1 MTLWEKNRH
10 FLRFEGSVLVSEN
23 GRQTIGHGGAVITMI
38 RYLKELLLVLYLL
51 KSYDYYLDRLDA
63 LGIGFPVLLYGAM
76 FVVLTVALFM
86 TAYIRQTLIRHLFAL
101 VMSGSAVFF
110 DVYTQVTAGYMT
122 YSSFVSLVYSGGFIQ
137 EAVYQYRD
145 AIISA
150 MVSGLLLL
158 FGIGLKPRR
167 RAPLPGALLV
177 AAPVFGVLMLSTVL
191 FVRAGEGARGLP
203 IMYTPL
209 AYLNLFTYEALHNT
223 VGPREP
229 VSLPRV
235 DQPVGHDIVLIIDE
249 SISGNYLDINTP
261 FGVHSNL
268 KEPRPGVDIFNYGYA
283 ASIANCSA
291 DTNVTLRYGG
301 TRADYI
307 RINSTLPSIWQYAKK
322 AGLRTVYIDSQRT
335 GGNLQ
340 NLMNAAEQKD
350 IDEFVQFD
358 RTSVRDRDMA
368 AAAKLIELLNDGK
381 PQLVVIN
388 KVGAHFPVHDK
399 YPDAFMAY
407 RPTLPRGQF
416 VEVADTGTRDG
427 FNGQP
432 DDWLLYRNAYKNTV
446 LWNVGEFFARVF
458 AQADLSHALL
468 IYTSDHGQDLHER
481 GNPGLNTHCGDDPV
495 EEEGLVPLV
504 VISGSDL
511 QTLDWQAQLPANKD
525 RSSHYNIFPT
535 LLQVMGYDLAGIEAV
550 YGKPLSVP
558 TGDDF
563 TFNYRFNARLG
574 AKPEWK
580 HIDLNSIVTPGRVV
594 PSVAVGQ

>member
-1 MTLWEKNRH
+1 
-10 FLRFEGSVLVSEN
+10 
-23 GRQTIGHGGAVITMI
+23 MI

-51 KSYDYYLDRLDA
+51 KNYDYYLDRLDA
-63 LGIGFPVLLYGAM
+63 LGIGFPMLLYGAM
-76 FVVLTVALFM
+76 FVVLAVVLFM

-101 VMSGSAVFF
+101 AMFASAVFF

-137 EAVYQYRD
+137 EATYQYRD

-177 AAPVFGVLMLSTVL
+177 AAPVLGVLMLSAVL
-191 FVRAGEGARGLP
+191 FLRAGEGARGLP

-229 VSLPRV
+229 VSLTRI

-301 TRADYI
+301 TRGDYI

-322 AGLRTVYIDSQRT
+322 AGLRTVYIDAQRT

-340 NLMNAAEQKD
+340 NLMNAAEKKD

-416 VEVADTGTRDG
+416 VEVADTGKRDG

-432 DDWLLYRNAYKNTV
+432 DDWLRYRNAYKNTV

-458 AQADLSHALL
+458 AQADLNNALL

-481 GNPGLNTHCGDDPV
+481 GNPGLNTHCGGDPV
-495 EEEGLVPLV
+495 EEEGVVPLV
-504 VISGSDL
+504 VISGSNL
-511 QTLDWQAQLPANKD
+511 KTLDWPAQLPANKD

-535 LLQVMGYDLAGIEAV
+535 LLQLMGYDLAGIEAV

-574 AKPEWK
+574 AVPAWK
-580 HIDLNSIVTPGRVV
+580 YIDLKSIVTPGQVV

>member
-1 MTLWEKNRH
+1 M
-10 FLRFEGSVLVSEN
+10 F
-23 GRQTIGHGGAVITMI
+23 
-38 RYLKELLLVLYLL
+38 RYLKELLLVIYLL
-51 KSYDYYLDRLDA
+51 LYSDYYLERLNA
-63 LGIGFPVLLYGAM
+63 MGIGPAVLLFGAM
-76 FVVLTVALFM
+76 FLALTFALLL
-86 TAYIRQTLIRHLFAL
+86 TAYIRQTFIRHLFAL
-101 VMSGSAVFF
+101 AMFISAVFF
-110 DVYTQVTAGYMT
+110 DVYTRVTADYLT

-137 EAVYQYRD
+137 EAAYQYRD
-145 AIISA
+145 AIA
-150 MVSGLLLL
+150 HGVLNGLLLL
-158 FGIGLKPRR
+158 IGIGLRPRHLI
-167 RAPLPGALLV
+167 PVPNALRV
-177 AAPVFGVLMLSTVL
+177 AAPVLGVLLLSAVL

-209 AYLNLFTYEALHNT
+209 AYLNLFGYEALHNT

-229 VSLPRV
+229 VTLTRNGPAVS
-235 DQPVGHDIVLIIDE
+235 HDIVLIIDE
-249 SISGNYLDINTP
+249 SISGNYLDINAP

-268 KEPRPGVDIFNYGYA
+268 KQAHPGVEIFNYGYA

-301 TRADYI
+301 TRADYM
-307 RINSTLPSIWQYAKK
+307 RINTTLPSIWQYAKK
-322 AGLRTVYIDSQRT
+322 AGLRTVYIDAQRT

-340 NLMNAAEQKD
+340 NLMTDTEKKD

-358 RTSVRDRDMA
+358 QTSVRDRDMA
-368 AAAKLIELLNDGK
+368 AAAKLIELLNDDT
-381 PQLVVIN
+381 PELVVIN

-416 VEVADTGTRDG
+416 TEVADTGKRDG

-432 DDWLLYRNAYKNTV
+432 DDWVLYRNAYKNTV
-446 LWNVGEFFARVF
+446 LWNVGEFFSRVF
-458 AQADLSHALL
+458 AQANLNNALL

-481 GNPGLNTHCGDDPV
+481 GNPGLNTHCGGDPV

-504 VISGSDL
+504 VIQGDQLHS
-511 QTLDWQAQLPANKD
+511 LDWSAQLAANKD

-535 LLQVMGYDLAGIEAV
+535 LLQLMGYDLAGIESV

-558 TGDDF
+558 TADDF

-574 AKPEWK
+574 ARPEWK
-580 HIDLNSIVTPGRVV
+580 HIDLNSIVTPGES
-594 PSVAVGQ
+594 PTSIAAGQ

>member
-1 MTLWEKNRH
+1 
-10 FLRFEGSVLVSEN
+10 
-23 GRQTIGHGGAVITMI
+23 MI

-51 KSYDYYLDRLDA
+51 KNYDDYLDRLDA
-63 LGIGFPVLLYGAM
+63 LGIGFPMLLYGAM

-137 EAVYQYRD
+137 EAAYQYRD

-158 FGIGLKPRR
+158 IGLGLKPRR

-177 AAPVFGVLMLSTVL
+177 AAPVLGVLMLSTVL

-229 VSLPRV
+229 VSLSRV

-301 TRADYI
+301 TRTDYM
-307 RINSTLPSIWQYAKK
+307 RINSTLPSIWQYAKR
-322 AGLRTVYIDSQRT
+322 AGLRTVYIDAQRT
-335 GGNLQ
+335 GGHLQ
-340 NLMNAAEQKD
+340 NLMNAAEKKD

-358 RTSVRDRDMA
+358 RTSVRERDMA

-381 PQLVVIN
+381 PELVVIN

-407 RPTLPRGQF
+407 RPTLPRGRF

-504 VISGSDL
+504 VISGSGL

-535 LLQVMGYDLAGIEAV
+535 LLQVMGYDLAGIETV

-558 TGDDF
+558 TADEF

-574 AKPEWK
+574 AVPAWK
-580 HIDLNSIVTPGRVV
+580 YIDLKSIVTPGRVV

>member
-1 MTLWEKNRH
+1 
-10 FLRFEGSVLVSEN
+10 
-23 GRQTIGHGGAVITMI
+23 MI
-38 RYLKELLLVLYLL
+38 RYLKELLLVLYLF
-51 KSYDYYLDRLDA
+51 KNYDYYLERLSA
-63 LGIGFPVLLYGAM
+63 LGMGLPVLLFGGM
-76 FVVLTVALFM
+76 FIALTVALFM
-86 TAYIRQTLIRHLFAL
+86 TAYIRQTLIRHLLAL
-101 VMSGSAVFF
+101 MMFVSAVFF
-110 DVYTQVTAGYMT
+110 DVYTRVTADYLT

-137 EAVYQYRD
+137 EAAYQYRD
-145 AIISA
+145 AIISG
-150 MVSGLLLL
+150 VVGGLLLL

-167 RAPLPGALLV
+167 RMPLPGALLV
-177 AAPVFGVLMLSTVL
+177 AAPVLGVLLLSAVL

-229 VSLPRV
+229 VSLARNDAP
-235 DQPVGHDIVLIIDE
+235 PGHDIVLIIDE
-249 SISGNYLDINTP
+249 SISGNYLDINAP

-268 KEPRPGVDIFNYGYA
+268 KEPRPGVAIFNYGYA

-291 DTNVTLRYGG
+291 DTNITLRYGG
-301 TRADYI
+301 TRADYM
-307 RINSTLPSIWQYAKK
+307 RINSTMPSIWQYAKK
-322 AGLRTVYIDSQRT
+322 AGLRTVYIDAQRT

-340 NLMNAAEQKD
+340 NLMNDAEKKD

-358 RTSVRDRDMA
+358 QASVRDRDMA
-368 AAAKLIELLNDGK
+368 AAAKLIDLLNDGK
-381 PQLVVIN
+381 PELVVIN

-416 VEVADTGTRDG
+416 VEVADTAKRDG

-432 DDWLLYRNAYKNTV
+432 DDWVLYRNAYKNTL
-446 LWNVGEFFARVF
+446 LWNVGEFFSRVF
-458 AQADLSHALL
+458 AQADMSNALL

-481 GNPGLNTHCGDDPV
+481 GNPGLNLHCGGDPV
-495 EEEGLVPLV
+495 AEEGLVPLV
-504 VISGSDL
+504 VIQGDQL
-511 QTLDWQAQLPANKD
+511 RTLDWQKALAANKD

-535 LLQVMGYDLAGIEAV
+535 LLQLMGYDLAGIEAV

-558 TGDDF
+558 TADDF

-580 HIDLNSIVTPGRVV
+580 YIDLNSIVTPSQA
-594 PSVAVGQ
+594 PTNVAVGQ

>member
-1 MTLWEKNRH
+1 
-10 FLRFEGSVLVSEN
+10 
-23 GRQTIGHGGAVITMI
+23 MI
-38 RYLKELLLVLYLL
+38 RYLKELLLVLYLF
-51 KSYDYYLDRLDA
+51 KNYDYYLERLNA
-63 LGIGFPVLLYGAM
+63 MGIGVAVLLFGAM
-76 FVVLTVALFM
+76 FIVLTAALFM
-86 TAYIRQTLIRHLFAL
+86 TAYIRQPLIRHLFAITL
-101 VMSGSAVFF
+101 FVSAVFF
-110 DVYTQVTAGYMT
+110 DVYTRVTADYLT

-137 EAVYQYRD
+137 EAAYQYRD
-145 AIISA
+145 PLISGL
-150 MVSGLLLL
+150 VSGLLLL

-167 RAPLPGALLV
+167 RLPLPGALLV
-177 AAPVFGVLMLSTVL
+177 AAPVLGVLLLSAVL

-209 AYLNLFTYEALHNT
+209 AYLNLFAYESLHNT

-229 VSLPRV
+229 VKLARN

-268 KEPRPGVDIFNYGYA
+268 KEARPGVDIFNYGYA

-301 TRADYI
+301 TRADYM
-307 RINSTLPSIWQYAKK
+307 RINTTLPSIWQYAKT
-322 AGLRTVYIDSQRT
+322 AGLRTVYIDAQRT

-340 NLMNAAEQKD
+340 NLMNAAEKKD
-350 IDEFVQFD
+350 VDEFVQFD
-358 RTSVRDRDMA
+358 QTSVRDRDMA
-368 AAAKLIELLNDGK
+368 AATKLIELLNNDK
-381 PQLVVIN
+381 PELVVIN

-416 VEVADTGTRDG
+416 VEVADTGKRDG

-432 DDWLLYRNAYKNTV
+432 DDWVLYRNAYKNTL
-446 LWNVGEFFARVF
+446 LWNVGEFFSRVF
-458 AQADLSHALL
+458 AQADLSNATL

-481 GNPGLNTHCGDDPV
+481 GNPGLNTHCGGDPV

-504 VISGSDL
+504 VIQGSGL
-511 QTLDWQAQLPANKD
+511 KTLDWSAQLAGNKD

-535 LLQVMGYDLAGIEAV
+535 LLQLMGYDLAGVEAV
-550 YGKPLSVP
+550 YGKPLSVA
-558 TGDDF
+558 TADEF

-580 HIDLNSIVTPGRVV
+580 HIDLKTIVTPGQAAS
-594 PSVAVGQ
+594 SVAVGQ

>member
-1 MTLWEKNRH
+1 
-10 FLRFEGSVLVSEN
+10 
-23 GRQTIGHGGAVITMI
+23 MI
-38 RYLKELLLVLYLL
+38 RYLKELLLVLYLF
-51 KSYDYYLDRLDA
+51 KNYDYYLERLSA
-63 LGIGFPVLLYGAM
+63 LGMGLPVLLFGGM
-76 FVVLTVALFM
+76 FIGLTVALFM

-101 VMSGSAVFF
+101 MMFVSAVFF
-110 DVYTQVTAGYMT
+110 DVYTRVTADYLT

-137 EAVYQYRD
+137 EAAYQYRD
-145 AIISA
+145 AIISG
-150 MVSGLLLL
+150 VVGGLLLL

-167 RAPLPGALLV
+167 RMPLPGALLV
-177 AAPVFGVLMLSTVL
+177 AAPVLGVLLLSAVL

-229 VSLPRV
+229 VSLARNDAP
-235 DQPVGHDIVLIIDE
+235 PGHDIVLIIDE
-249 SISGNYLDINTP
+249 SISGNYLDINAP

-268 KEPRPGVDIFNYGYA
+268 KEPRPGVAIFNYGYA

-291 DTNVTLRYGG
+291 DTNITLRYGG
-301 TRADYI
+301 TRADYM
-307 RINSTLPSIWQYAKK
+307 RINSTMPSIWQYAKK
-322 AGLRTVYIDSQRT
+322 AGLRTVYIDAQRT

-340 NLMNAAEQKD
+340 NLMNDAEKKD

-358 RTSVRDRDMA
+358 QASVRDRDMA
-368 AAAKLIELLNDGK
+368 AAAKLIDLLNDGK
-381 PQLVVIN
+381 PELVVIN

-416 VEVADTGTRDG
+416 VEIADTGKRDG

-432 DDWLLYRNAYKNTV
+432 DDWVLYRNAYKNTL
-446 LWNVGEFFARVF
+446 LWNVGEFFSRVF
-458 AQADLSHALL
+458 AQADMSNALL

-481 GNPGLNTHCGDDPV
+481 GNPGLNLHCGGDPV
-495 EEEGLVPLV
+495 AEEGLVPLV
-504 VISGSDL
+504 VIQGDQL
-511 QTLDWQAQLPANKD
+511 RTLDWQKALAANKD

-535 LLQVMGYDLAGIEAV
+535 LLQLMGYDLAGIEAV

-558 TGDDF
+558 TADDF

-580 HIDLNSIVTPGRVV
+580 YIDLNSIVTPSQA
-594 PSVAVGQ
+594 PTNVAVGK

>member
-1 MTLWEKNRH
+1 M
-10 FLRFEGSVLVSEN
+10 F
-23 GRQTIGHGGAVITMI
+23 
-38 RYLKELLLVLYLL
+38 RYLKELLLVIYLL
-51 KSYDYYLDRLDA
+51 LYSDYYLERLNA
-63 LGIGFPVLLYGAM
+63 MGIGPAVLLFGAM
-76 FVVLTVALFM
+76 FLALTFALLL
-86 TAYIRQTLIRHLFAL
+86 TAYIRQTFIRHLFAL
-101 VMSGSAVFF
+101 AMFISAVFF
-110 DVYTQVTAGYMT
+110 DVYTRVTADYLT

-137 EAVYQYRD
+137 EAAYQYRD
-145 AIISA
+145 AI
-150 MVSGLLLL
+150 VHGVLNGLLLL
-158 FGIGLKPRR
+158 IGIGLRPRHSI
-167 RAPLPGALLV
+167 PVPNALRV
-177 AAPVFGVLMLSTVL
+177 AAPVLGVLLLSAVL

-209 AYLNLFTYEALHNT
+209 AYLNLFGYEALHNT

-229 VSLPRV
+229 VTLARNGPAVS
-235 DQPVGHDIVLIIDE
+235 HDIVLIIDE
-249 SISGNYLDINTP
+249 SISGNYLDINAP

-268 KEPRPGVDIFNYGYA
+268 KQAHPGVDIFNYGYA

-301 TRADYI
+301 TRADYM

-322 AGLRTVYIDSQRT
+322 AGLRTVYIDAQRT

-340 NLMNAAEQKD
+340 NLMNDSEKRD

-358 RTSVRDRDMA
+358 QTSVRDRDMA
-368 AAAKLIELLNDGK
+368 AAAKLIELLNDDK
-381 PQLVVIN
+381 PELVVIN

-416 VEVADTGTRDG
+416 TEIADTAKRDG

-432 DDWLLYRNAYKNTV
+432 DDWVLYRNAYKNTV
-446 LWNVGEFFARVF
+446 LWNVGEFFSRVF
-458 AQADLSHALL
+458 AQANLNNALL

-481 GNPGLNTHCGDDPV
+481 GNPGLNTHCGGDPV

-504 VISGSDL
+504 VIQGDQL
-511 QTLDWQAQLPANKD
+511 HTLDWSAQLAANKD

-535 LLQVMGYDLAGIEAV
+535 LLQLMGYDLAGIESV

-558 TGDDF
+558 TADDF

-580 HIDLNSIVTPGRVV
+580 HIDLNSIVTPGEA
-594 PSVAVGQ
+594 PTSVAAGQ

>member
-1 MTLWEKNRH
+1 M
-10 FLRFEGSVLVSEN
+10 F
-23 GRQTIGHGGAVITMI
+23 
-38 RYLKELLLVLYLL
+38 RYAKELLLIVYLL
-51 KSYDYYLDRLDA
+51 LYSEYYIERLNA
-63 LGIGFPVLLYGAM
+63 IGVGFAVLLFGAM
-76 FVVLTVALFM
+76 FLALTLALYL
-86 TAYIRQTLIRHLFAL
+86 TAYIRQALIRHLFAITL
-101 VMSGSAVFF
+101 FVSAVFF
-110 DVYTQVTAGYMT
+110 DVYTRVTADYLS

-137 EAVYQYRD
+137 EAAYQYRD
-145 AIISA
+145 AIIHGA
-150 MVSGLLLL
+150 LSGLLLL
-158 FGIGLKPRR
+158 FGIGLKPRH
-167 RAPLPGALLV
+167 ALVVPNALRV
-177 AAPVFGVLMLSTVL
+177 AAPVCGVLLLSTVL
-191 FVRAGEGARGLP
+191 FLRAGEGARGLP

-209 AYLNLFTYEALHNT
+209 AYLNLFAYEALHNT

-229 VSLPRV
+229 VTLARNTAAIN
-235 DQPVGHDIVLIIDE
+235 HDIVLIIDE
-249 SISGNYLDINTP
+249 SISGNYLDINAP

-268 KEPRPGVDIFNYGYA
+268 KQAHPGVDIFNYGYA

-301 TRADYI
+301 TRADYM

-322 AGLRTVYIDSQRT
+322 AGLRTVYIDAQRT

-340 NLMNAAEQKD
+340 NLMTDTEKKD

-358 RTSVRDRDMA
+358 QTSVRDRDMA
-368 AAAKLIELLNDGK
+368 AAAKLIELLNDDQ
-381 PQLVVIN
+381 PELVVIN

-416 VEVADTGTRDG
+416 TEVADTGKRDG

-432 DDWLLYRNAYKNTV
+432 DDWVLYRNAYKNTV

-458 AQADLSHALL
+458 AQANLHNALL

-481 GNPGLNTHCGDDPV
+481 GNPGLNTHCGGDPV

-504 VISGSDL
+504 VIQGD
-511 QTLDWQAQLPANKD
+511 QVHGPDWTQALAQNKD

-535 LLQVMGYDLAGIEAV
+535 LLQLMGYDLAGIEAV
-550 YGKPLSVP
+550 YGKPLTLP
-558 TGDDF
+558 TADDF

-580 HIDLNSIVTPGRVV
+580 HIDLKTIVTPGEAAT
-594 PSVAVGQ
+594 SVATGE

>member
-1 MTLWEKNRH
+1 MTDKRL
-10 FLRFEGSVLVSEN
+10 
-23 GRQTIGHGGAVITMI
+23 TMPRRKRPGI
-38 RYLKELLLVLYLL
+38 AMFRYLKELLLIIYLL
-51 KSYDYYLDRLDA
+51 LYSDYYLERLNA
-63 LGIGFPVLLYGAM
+63 MGIGPAVLLFGAM
-76 FVVLTVALFM
+76 FLALTFALLL
-86 TAYIRQTLIRHLFAL
+86 TAYIRQTFIRHLFAL
-101 VMSGSAVFF
+101 AMFISAVFF
-110 DVYTQVTAGYMT
+110 DVYTRVTADYLT

-137 EAVYQYRD
+137 EAAYQYRD
-145 AIISA
+145 AIA
-150 MVSGLLLL
+150 HGVLNGLLLL
-158 FGIGLKPRR
+158 IGIGLRPRHSI
-167 RAPLPGALLV
+167 PVPNALRV
-177 AAPVFGVLMLSTVL
+177 AAPVLGVLLLSAVL

-209 AYLNLFTYEALHNT
+209 AYLNLFGYEALHNT

-229 VSLPRV
+229 VTLTRNGPAVS
-235 DQPVGHDIVLIIDE
+235 HDIVLIIDE
-249 SISGNYLDINTP
+249 SISGNYLDINAP

-268 KEPRPGVDIFNYGYA
+268 KQAHPGVEIFNYGYA

-301 TRADYI
+301 TRADYM
-307 RINSTLPSIWQYAKK
+307 RINTTLPSIWQYAKK
-322 AGLRTVYIDSQRT
+322 AGLRTVYIDAQRT

-340 NLMNAAEQKD
+340 NLMTDTEKKD

-358 RTSVRDRDMA
+358 QTSVRDRDMA
-368 AAAKLIELLNDGK
+368 AAAKLIELLNDDT
-381 PQLVVIN
+381 PELVVIN

-416 VEVADTGTRDG
+416 TEVADTGKRDG

-432 DDWLLYRNAYKNTV
+432 NDWVLYRNAYKNTV
-446 LWNVGEFFARVF
+446 LWNVGEFFSRVF
-458 AQADLSHALL
+458 AQANLNNALL

-481 GNPGLNTHCGDDPV
+481 GNPGLNTHCGGDPV

-504 VISGSDL
+504 VIQGDQLHS
-511 QTLDWQAQLPANKD
+511 LDWSAQLAANKD

-535 LLQVMGYDLAGIEAV
+535 LLQLMGYDLAGIESV

-558 TGDDF
+558 TADDF

-574 AKPEWK
+574 ARPEWK
-580 HIDLNSIVTPGRVV
+580 HIDLNSIVTPGES
-594 PSVAVGQ
+594 PTSIAAGQ

>member
-1 MTLWEKNRH
+1 M
-10 FLRFEGSVLVSEN
+10 F
-23 GRQTIGHGGAVITMI
+23 
-38 RYLKELLLVLYLL
+38 RYLKELLLIIYLL
-51 KSYDYYLDRLDA
+51 LYSEYYLDRLSA
-63 LGIGFPVLLYGAM
+63 MGIGLAVLLFGAM
-76 FVVLTVALFM
+76 FLTLTFALLL
-86 TAYIRQTLIRHLFAL
+86 TAYIRQTFIRHLFAL
-101 VMSGSAVFF
+101 TLFVSAVFF
-110 DVYTQVTAGYMT
+110 DVYTRVTADYLT

-137 EAVYQYRD
+137 EAAYQYRG
-145 AIISA
+145 AIIHGLLN
-150 MVSGLLLL
+150 GLLLL
-158 FGIGLKPRR
+158 FGIGLKPRHAITVPNALR
-167 RAPLPGALLV
+167 IAAPLC
-177 AAPVFGVLMLSTVL
+177 GVLLLSAVL

-209 AYLNLFTYEALHNT
+209 AYLNLFGYEALHNT

-229 VSLPRV
+229 VTLARNGPA
-235 DQPVGHDIVLIIDE
+235 VGHDIVLIIDE
-249 SISGNYLDINTP
+249 SISGNYLDINAP

-268 KEPRPGVDIFNYGYA
+268 KQARPGVDIFNYGYA

-291 DTNVTLRYGG
+291 DTNITLRYGG
-301 TRADYI
+301 TRADYM

-322 AGLRTVYIDSQRT
+322 AGLRTVYIDAQRT

-340 NLMNAAEQKD
+340 NLMNDAEKKD

-358 RTSVRDRDMA
+358 QTSVRDRDMA

-381 PQLVVIN
+381 PELVLIN

-416 VEVADTGTRDG
+416 TEVADTGERTG

-432 DDWLLYRNAYKNTV
+432 DDWALYRNAYKNTV

-458 AQADLSHALL
+458 AQANLNNALL

-481 GNPGLNTHCGDDPV
+481 GNPGLNTHCGGDPV

-504 VISGSDL
+504 VIQGEQL
-511 QTLDWQAQLPANKD
+511 QTLDWSAQLAVNKD

-535 LLQVMGYDLAGIEAV
+535 LLQLMGYDLPEIEAV
-550 YGKPLSVP
+550 YGKPLSVA
-558 TGDDF
+558 TADAF

-580 HIDLNSIVTPGRVV
+580 HIDLNSIVTPGEA
-594 PSVAVGQ
+594 PTSVAVGQ

>member
-1 MTLWEKNRH
+1 
-10 FLRFEGSVLVSEN
+10 
-23 GRQTIGHGGAVITMI
+23 MI

-51 KSYDYYLDRLDA
+51 KNYDYYLERLSA
-63 LGIGFPVLLYGAM
+63 MGVGFAVVLFGAM

-86 TAYIRQTLIRHLFAL
+86 TAYIRQTLVRHLFAL
-101 VMSGSAVFF
+101 VMFVSAVFF
-110 DVYTQVTAGYMT
+110 DVYTRVTADYLT
-122 YSSFVSLVYSGGFIQ
+122 YSSFVSLVYSAGFIQ
-137 EAVYQYRD
+137 DAAYQYRD
-145 AIISA
+145 ALISG
-150 MVSGLLLL
+150 VVGGLLLL

-167 RAPLPGALLV
+167 RMPLPGALLV
-177 AAPVFGVLMLSTVL
+177 AAPVLGVLLLSAVL

-229 VSLPRV
+229 VSLARNGQAV
-235 DQPVGHDIVLIIDE
+235 DHDIVLVIDE
-249 SISGNYLDINTP
+249 SISGNYLDINAP

-268 KEPRPGVDIFNYGYA
+268 KEPRPGVEIFNYGYA

-301 TRADYI
+301 TRADYM
-307 RINSTLPSIWQYAKK
+307 RINTTQPSIWQYAKK
-322 AGLRTVYIDSQRT
+322 AGLRTVYIDAQRT

-340 NLMNAAEQKD
+340 NLMSETEKKD

-358 RTSVRDRDMA
+358 QTSVRDRDMA
-368 AAAKLIELLNDGK
+368 AAAKLIDLLNDGK
-381 PQLVVIN
+381 PELVVIN

-416 VEVADTGTRDG
+416 VEVADTGKRDG

-432 DDWLLYRNAYKNTV
+432 DDWMLYRNAYKNTV
-446 LWNVGEFFARVF
+446 LWNVGEFFSRVF
-458 AQADLSHALL
+458 AQADMRNALL

-481 GNPGLNTHCGDDPV
+481 GNPGLNTHCGGDPV

-504 VISGSDL
+504 VIQGDQL
-511 QTLDWQAQLPANKD
+511 RTLDWQKSLVANKD

-535 LLQVMGYDLAGIEAV
+535 LLQLMGYDLAGVEAV

-558 TGDDF
+558 TADEF

-580 HIDLNSIVTPGRVV
+580 HIDLNSIVTPSQA
-594 PSVAVGQ
+594 PTSVAAGE

>member
-1 MTLWEKNRH
+1 
-10 FLRFEGSVLVSEN
+10 
-23 GRQTIGHGGAVITMI
+23 MI

-51 KSYDYYLDRLDA
+51 KNYDDYLDRLDA
-63 LGIGFPVLLYGAM
+63 LGIGFPMVLYGAM

-101 VMSGSAVFF
+101 VMFGSAVFF
-110 DVYTQVTAGYMT
+110 DVYTHVTAGYMT

-137 EAVYQYRD
+137 EAAFQYRD
-145 AIISA
+145 AIISG

-167 RAPLPGALLV
+167 RAPLPGALLL
-177 AAPVFGVLMLSTVL
+177 AAPVLGVLLLSVVL

-229 VSLPRV
+229 VNLTRI

-301 TRADYI
+301 TRGDYM
-307 RINSTLPSIWQYAKK
+307 RINSTQPSIWQYAKK

-335 GGNLQ
+335 AGNLQ
-340 NLMNAAEQKD
+340 NLMNAAEKKD

-368 AAAKLIELLNDGK
+368 AAAKLIELLNDDK
-381 PQLVVIN
+381 QQLVVIN

-407 RPTLPRGQF
+407 RPTLARGQF
-416 VEVADTGTRDG
+416 VEVADTGKRDG
-427 FNGQP
+427 FDGQP

-481 GNPGLNTHCGDDPV
+481 GNPGLNTHCGGDPV

-504 VISGSDL
+504 VISGSGL
-511 QTLDWQAQLPANKD
+511 KTLDWPAQLPANKD

-535 LLQVMGYDLAGIEAV
+535 LLQLMGYDLAGIEAV

-558 TGDDF
+558 TVDDF

-580 HIDLNSIVTPGRVV
+580 HIDLNRIVTPGQVV

>member
-1 MTLWEKNRH
+1 
-10 FLRFEGSVLVSEN
+10 
-23 GRQTIGHGGAVITMI
+23 MI
-38 RYLKELLLVLYLL
+38 RYLKELLLVLYLF
-51 KSYDYYLDRLDA
+51 KNYDYYLERLSA
-63 LGIGFPVLLYGAM
+63 LGMGLPVLLFGGM
-76 FVVLTVALFM
+76 FIALTVALFM

-101 VMSGSAVFF
+101 MMFVSAVFF
-110 DVYTQVTAGYMT
+110 DVYTRVTADYLT

-137 EAVYQYRD
+137 EAAYQYRD
-145 AIISA
+145 AIISG
-150 MVSGLLLL
+150 VVGGLLLL

-167 RAPLPGALLV
+167 RMPLPGALLV
-177 AAPVFGVLMLSTVL
+177 AAPVLGVLLLSAVL

-229 VSLPRV
+229 VSLARNDAP
-235 DQPVGHDIVLIIDE
+235 PGHDIVLIIDE
-249 SISGNYLDINTP
+249 SISGNYLDINAP

-268 KEPRPGVDIFNYGYA
+268 KEPRPGVAIFNYGYA

-291 DTNVTLRYGG
+291 DTNITLRYGG
-301 TRADYI
+301 TRADYM
-307 RINSTLPSIWQYAKK
+307 RINSTMPSIWQYAKK
-322 AGLRTVYIDSQRT
+322 AGLRTVYIDAQRT

-340 NLMNAAEQKD
+340 NLMNDAEKKD

-358 RTSVRDRDMA
+358 QASVRDRDMA
-368 AAAKLIELLNDGK
+368 AAAKLIDLLNDGK
-381 PQLVVIN
+381 PELVVIN

-416 VEVADTGTRDG
+416 VEIADTGKRDG

-432 DDWLLYRNAYKNTV
+432 DDWVLYRNAYKNTL
-446 LWNVGEFFARVF
+446 LWNVGEFFSRVF
-458 AQADLSHALL
+458 AQADMSNALL

-481 GNPGLNTHCGDDPV
+481 GNPGLNLHCGGDPV
-495 EEEGLVPLV
+495 AEEGLVPLV
-504 VISGSDL
+504 VIQGDQL
-511 QTLDWQAQLPANKD
+511 RTLDWQKALAANKD

-535 LLQVMGYDLAGIEAV
+535 LLQLMGYDLAGIEAV

-558 TGDDF
+558 TADDF

-580 HIDLNSIVTPGRVV
+580 YIDLNSIVTPSQA
-594 PSVAVGQ
+594 PTNVAVGQ

>member
-1 MTLWEKNRH
+1 
-10 FLRFEGSVLVSEN
+10 
-23 GRQTIGHGGAVITMI
+23 MI
-38 RYLKELLLVLYLL
+38 RYFKEILIAVYLL
-51 KSYDYYLDRLDA
+51 TYYDYYFGRISA
-63 LGIGFPVLLYGAM
+63 IGLSFPLVLFVGM

-101 VMSGSAVFF
+101 AMFGSAVFF
-110 DVYTQVTAGYMT
+110 DVYSRVTADYLT
-122 YSSFVSLVYSGGFIQ
+122 YSSFVSLVYSGGFIE
-137 EAVYQYRD
+137 EALYQYRG
-145 AIISA
+145 AIISG
-150 MVSGLLLL
+150 VLGGLLLL

-167 RAPLPGALLV
+167 RMPVPGALLV
-177 AAPVFGVLMLSTVL
+177 AAPLLGVLLLSAVL

-203 IMYTPL
+203 VMYTPL
-209 AYLNLFTYEALHNT
+209 AYLNLFAYESLHNT

-229 VSLPRV
+229 VSLARV
-235 DQPVGHDIVLIIDE
+235 DQPVGHDIVLVIDE
-249 SISGNYLDINTP
+249 SISGNYLDINAP

-268 KEPRPGVDIFNYGYA
+268 KESRPGVEIYNYGYA
-283 ASIANCSA
+283 ASIANCSV

-301 TRADYI
+301 TRADYV

-322 AGLRTVYIDSQRT
+322 AGLRTVYIDAQRT

-340 NLMNAAEQKD
+340 NLMNATEKKD

-358 RTSVRDRDMA
+358 QTSVRERDMA
-368 AAAKLIELLNDGK
+368 AAAKLIELLNDDK
-381 PQLVVIN
+381 PQLVVLN

-416 VEVADTGTRDG
+416 LEVADTGERDG

-432 DDWLLYRNAYKNTV
+432 DDWVLYRNAYKNTL
-446 LWNVGEFFARVF
+446 LWNVGEFFSRVF
-458 AQADLSHALL
+458 AQANLNSALL

-481 GNPGLNTHCGDDPV
+481 GNPGLNTHCGGDPV

-504 VISGSDL
+504 VIQGSGL
-511 QTLDWQAQLPANKD
+511 KTLDWQAALAGNKD

-535 LLQVMGYDLAGIEAV
+535 LLQVMGYDLAGVEAV

-558 TGDDF
+558 TADEF

-580 HIDLNSIVTPGRVV
+580 YIDLNSIVTPSQA
-594 PSVAVGQ
+594 PASVAVGQ

>member
-1 MTLWEKNRH
+1 
-10 FLRFEGSVLVSEN
+10 
-23 GRQTIGHGGAVITMI
+23 MI
-38 RYLKELLLVLYLL
+38 RYLKEVLLVLYLL
-51 KSYDYYLDRLDA
+51 KNYDYYLERLSA
-63 LGIGFPVLLYGAM
+63 MGIGFPVLLFGGM
-76 FVVLTVALFM
+76 FIALTVALFM
-86 TAYIRQTLIRHLFAL
+86 TAYIRQTLVRHLFAL
-101 VMSGSAVFF
+101 VMFVSAVFF
-110 DVYTQVTAGYMT
+110 DVYTRVTADYLT

-137 EAVYQYRD
+137 EAIYQYRD
-145 AIISA
+145 AIISGL
-150 MVSGLLLL
+150 VGGLLLL

-167 RAPLPGALLV
+167 RMPLPGALLV
-177 AAPVFGVLMLSTVL
+177 AAPVLGVLLLSAVL

-229 VSLPRV
+229 VSLARN

-249 SISGNYLDINTP
+249 SISGNYLDINAP

-268 KEPRPGVDIFNYGYA
+268 KEPRAGVDIFNYGYA

-301 TRADYI
+301 TRADYM
-307 RINSTLPSIWQYAKK
+307 RINTTMPSIWQYARK
-322 AGLRTVYIDSQRT
+322 AGLRTVYIDAQRT

-340 NLMNAAEQKD
+340 NLMNDAEKKD

-358 RTSVRDRDMA
+358 QTSVRDRDMA
-368 AAAKLIELLNDGK
+368 AAAKLVDLLNDGK
-381 PQLVVIN
+381 PELVVIN

-416 VEVADTGTRDG
+416 VEVADTGKRDG

-432 DDWLLYRNAYKNTV
+432 DDWVLYRNAYKNTL
-446 LWNVGEFFARVF
+446 LWNVGEFFSRVF
-458 AQADLSHALL
+458 AQADLSNTLL

-481 GNPGLNTHCGDDPV
+481 GNPGLNTHCGGDPV

-504 VISGSDL
+504 VIQGSNL
-511 QTLDWQAQLPANKD
+511 KTLDWSAQLAANKD

-535 LLQVMGYDLAGIEAV
+535 LLQLMGYDLAGVEAM

-558 TGDDF
+558 TADEF

-580 HIDLNSIVTPGRVV
+580 HIDLKSIVTPAQA
-594 PSVAVGQ
+594 PTSVAVGQ

>member
-1 MTLWEKNRH
+1 
-10 FLRFEGSVLVSEN
+10 
-23 GRQTIGHGGAVITMI
+23 MI

-51 KSYDYYLDRLDA
+51 KNYDYYLERLSA
-63 LGIGFPVLLYGAM
+63 LGMGLPVLLFGGM
-76 FVVLTVALFM
+76 FIALTVALFM
-86 TAYIRQTLIRHLFAL
+86 TAYIRQTLIRHLLAL
-101 VMSGSAVFF
+101 MMFVSAVFF
-110 DVYTQVTAGYMT
+110 DVYTRVTADYLT

-137 EAVYQYRD
+137 EAAYQYRD
-145 AIISA
+145 AIISG
-150 MVSGLLLL
+150 VVGGLLLL

-167 RAPLPGALLV
+167 RMPLPGALLV
-177 AAPVFGVLMLSTVL
+177 AAPVLGVLLLSAVL

-229 VSLPRV
+229 VSLARNDAP
-235 DQPVGHDIVLIIDE
+235 PGHDIVLIIDE
-249 SISGNYLDINTP
+249 SISGNYLDINAP

-268 KEPRPGVDIFNYGYA
+268 KEPRPGVAIFNYGYA

-291 DTNVTLRYGG
+291 DTNITLRYGG
-301 TRADYI
+301 TRADYM
-307 RINSTLPSIWQYAKK
+307 RINSTMPSIWQYAKK
-322 AGLRTVYIDSQRT
+322 AGLRTVYIDAQRT

-340 NLMNAAEQKD
+340 NLMNDAEKKD

-358 RTSVRDRDMA
+358 QASVRDRDMA
-368 AAAKLIELLNDGK
+368 AAAKLIDLLNDGK
-381 PQLVVIN
+381 PELVVIN

-416 VEVADTGTRDG
+416 VEIADTGKRDG

-432 DDWLLYRNAYKNTV
+432 DDWVLYRNAYKNTL
-446 LWNVGEFFARVF
+446 LWNVGEFFSRVF
-458 AQADLSHALL
+458 AQADMSNALL

-481 GNPGLNTHCGDDPV
+481 GNPGLNLHCGGDPV
-495 EEEGLVPLV
+495 AEEGLVPLV
-504 VISGSDL
+504 VIQGDQL
-511 QTLDWQAQLPANKD
+511 RTLDWQKALAANKD

-535 LLQVMGYDLAGIEAV
+535 LLQLMGYDLAGIEAV

-558 TGDDF
+558 TADDF

-580 HIDLNSIVTPGRVV
+580 YIDLNSIVTPSQA
-594 PSVAVGQ
+594 PTNVAVGQ

>member
-1 MTLWEKNRH
+1 M
-10 FLRFEGSVLVSEN
+10 F
-23 GRQTIGHGGAVITMI
+23 
-38 RYLKELLLVLYLL
+38 RYLKELLLIIYLL
-51 KSYDYYLDRLDA
+51 LYSDYYLERLNA
-63 LGIGFPVLLYGAM
+63 MGIGPAVLLFGAM
-76 FVVLTVALFM
+76 FLALTFALLL
-86 TAYIRQTLIRHLFAL
+86 TAYIRQTFIRHLFAL
-101 VMSGSAVFF
+101 AMFVSAVFF
-110 DVYTQVTAGYMT
+110 DVYTRVTADYLT

-137 EAVYQYRD
+137 EAAYQYRD
-145 AIISA
+145 AI
-150 MVSGLLLL
+150 VHGVLNGLLLL
-158 FGIGLKPRR
+158 LGIGLRPRHSIPVSG
-167 RAPLPGALLV
+167 PLRV
-177 AAPVFGVLMLSTVL
+177 AAPIMGVLLLSAVL

-209 AYLNLFTYEALHNT
+209 AYLNLFGYEALHNT

-229 VSLPRV
+229 VTLARNGPAVS
-235 DQPVGHDIVLIIDE
+235 HDIVLIIDE

-261 FGVHSNL
+261 FGVHSSL
-268 KEPRPGVDIFNYGYA
+268 KQAHPGADIFNYGYA

-301 TRADYI
+301 TRGDYM
-307 RINSTLPSIWQYAKK
+307 RINSTMPSIWQYAKK
-322 AGLRTVYIDSQRT
+322 AGLRTVYIDAQRT

-340 NLMNAAEQKD
+340 NLMTDTEKKD

-358 RTSVRDRDMA
+358 QTSVRDRDMA
-368 AAAKLIELLNDGK
+368 AAAKLIELLNDDR
-381 PQLVVIN
+381 PELVVIN

-416 VEVADTGTRDG
+416 TEIADTGKRDG

-432 DDWLLYRNAYKNTV
+432 DDWVLYRNAYKNTV
-446 LWNVGEFFARVF
+446 LWNVGEFFSRVF
-458 AQADLSHALL
+458 AQANLSNALL

-481 GNPGLNTHCGDDPV
+481 GNPGLNTHCGGDPV

-504 VISGSDL
+504 VIQGDQL
-511 QTLDWQAQLPANKD
+511 HTLDWSAQLAANKD

-535 LLQVMGYDLAGIEAV
+535 LLQLMGYDLAGIESV

-558 TGDDF
+558 TTDDF

-574 AKPEWK
+574 ARPEWK
-580 HIDLNSIVTPGRVV
+580 HIDLNSIVTPGEAST
-594 PSVAVGQ
+594 SVAVGQ

>member
-1 MTLWEKNRH
+1 
-10 FLRFEGSVLVSEN
+10 
-23 GRQTIGHGGAVITMI
+23 MI

-51 KSYDYYLDRLDA
+51 KNYDYYLDRLDA
-63 LGIGFPVLLYGAM
+63 LGIGFPMLLYGAM

-137 EAVYQYRD
+137 EAAYQYRD

-150 MVSGLLLL
+150 MFSGLLLL
-158 FGIGLKPRR
+158 FGLGLKPRR

-191 FVRAGEGARGLP
+191 FMRAGEGARGLP

-229 VSLPRV
+229 VSLPRI

-301 TRADYI
+301 TRADYM

-504 VISGSDL
+504 VISGSGL

-550 YGKPLSVP
+550 YGKPLSVQ